1 MVHDFV
7 KFPELTN
14 QQMGIYY
21 FQSPHRQ
28 ILESFKGECV
38 RVIDGDTIMV
48 RWYGRNFDFPVR
60 FNNINAPEMSEGGK
74 EAKSWLKNR
83 IEGQTID
90 VLVDPKKRVGKYGR
104 LLGTILHNGMSLG
117 QEMIQ
122 LSLANVFGRDMEG
135 SIPDSTKQIPNINT
149 LLPEIK

>member
-1 MVHDFV
+1 MQV
-7 KFPELTN
+7 
-14 QQMGIYY
+14 YY

-28 ILESFKGECV
+28 IKESFTAECS

-60 FNNINAPEMSEGGK
+60 FNNINAPELSEGGL

-83 IEGQTID
+83 IEHQTID
-90 VLVDPKKRVGKYGR
+90 VLVDPKNRVGKFGR
-104 LLGTILHNGMSLG
+104 LLGTILHNGMSIG

-122 LSLANVFGRDMEG
+122 TGKANIFGKDKEG
-135 SIPDSTKQIPNINT
+135 AIPNQNKTIPNINKII
-149 LLPEIK
+149 PK